1 MLILLGTLLFII
13 LGCGV
18 SQCIECDLILPRN
31 KLGYIKHMAVE
42 HEMVMTF
49 VKRDLALDKTLKV
62 EGISKIPQPG
72 EDEDN
77 RDDSQSD
84 EVSLVTLVTKV

>member
-1 MLILLGTLLFII
+1 MLP
-13 LGCGV
+13 
-18 SQCIECDLILPRN
+18 SN

-72 EDEDN
+72 EDEVQSTAAGDN

-84 EVSLVTLVTKV
+84 EASLVTKV

>member
-1 MLILLGTLLFII
+1 MLP
-13 LGCGV
+13 
-18 SQCIECDLILPRN
+18 SN

>member
-1 MLILLGTLLFII
+1 
-13 LGCGV
+13 
-18 SQCIECDLILPRN
+18 
-31 KLGYIKHMAVE
+31 
-42 HEMVMTF
+42 MVMTF